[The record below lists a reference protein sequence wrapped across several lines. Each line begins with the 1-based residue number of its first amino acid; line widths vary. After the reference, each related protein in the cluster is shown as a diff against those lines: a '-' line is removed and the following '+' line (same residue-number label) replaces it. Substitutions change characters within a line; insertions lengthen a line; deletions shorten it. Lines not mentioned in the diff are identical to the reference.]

1 MSYTSARPQRRRR
14 PSPSGQAGR
23 TPTAQPA
30 AAGPELTTVS
40 TPRTEIRSFAELGLA
55 PELLRILTQ
64 QGIEAPFPIQQATL
78 PDALS
83 GRDVLG
89 RGRTGSGKTLAFG
102 LPLVQRL
109 TESAAARQPKRPRA
123 LILVPTRELANQV
136 HATLQPLAASLGLR
150 TAVIFGGVG
159 RAPRPPPCGPAST
172 FSSPARDGW
181 RTCWISASAI
191 SARSRSPCSTK
202 PTTWLTWASCRRSAG
217 SWTRPPPWPAAAVLG
232 HARQGRQC
240 PGHPLPVQPGD
251 PLGRLGGVAGQHDDP
266 PRVRGRSPSQVGGDS
281 GTGVRPR

>member
-1 MSYTSARPQRRRR
+1 MRAGRDVGVLRTTTAVTAVRSAAPCHTGCVAHHVVLPRSFALALLAHLFFGGVSTVRGRSAPR
-14 PSPSGQAGR
+14 PSAYQNKDFLLHELHLCAPATAPSSLRVRPVGPQHLDRRTRRGR
-23 TPTAQPA
+23 PGTDP
-30 AAGPELTTVS
+30 VS
-40 TPRTEIRSFAELGLA
+40 APRTEIRSFAELGLA

-136 HATLQPLAASLGLR
+136 HATLQPLAAS
-150 TAVIFGGVG
+150 
-159 RAPRPPPCGPAST
+159 PRPAHR
-172 FSSPARDGW
+172 RDL
-181 RTCWISASAI
+181 R
-191 SARSRSPCSTK
+191 RSRPG
-202 PTTWLTWASCRRSAG
+202 PPGRR
-217 SWTRPPPWPAAAVLG
+217 PA
-232 HARQGRQC
+232 
-240 PGHPLPVQPGD
+240 
-251 PLGRLGGVAGQHDDP
+251 
-266 PRVRGRSPSQVGGDS
+266 
-281 GTGVRPR
+281 VRPRRARRLPGTAGGPARAAPLRSGLGRDHRSRRSRPHG